1 MMNDAGD
8 VQGQSYRDGHVLVAD
23 GLRLHYRDY
32 PGNSDEPPLL
42 CLPGLTRN
50 VKDFD
55 TFARIFAPG
64 HRVLALEFRGR
75 GESDYDPVP
84 SRYVPLTYANDVIQL
99 LDELRIEKAIF
110 VGTSLGG
117 LVTMAVAVLSVD
129 RIAAAVINDVG
140 PQLSPVGLERIRTYV
155 GGDARFRTWDEA
167 AETIASNNGHVP
179 PAYSH
184 EDWVRMA
191 HRVCREEHGLIRF
204 DYDQAIAI
212 PFETSGA
219 TPTIDMWPLFKTLGQ
234 KPLLVLRG
242 SLSDL
247 LTPEGLEKMHEAVPA
262 MKSATIPGVGH
273 APMLDEPEAVAAVDA
288 FLREI
293 ASR

>member
-1 MMNDAGD
+1 MNHAGD
-8 VQGQSYRDGHVLVAD
+8 AEGQAYRDGHVLVTD

-32 PGNSDEPPLL
+32 PGSSDKPPLL

-55 TFARIFAPG
+55 TFARIFSPG

-75 GESDYDPVP
+75 GESDYDPIP
-84 SRYVPLTYANDVIQL
+84 ARYVPLTYANDVIEL
-99 LDELRIEKAIF
+99 LDELTIENAIF

-117 LVTMAVAVLSVD
+117 LVTMAVAAISLD
-129 RIAAAVINDVG
+129 RIAAAIINDVG
-140 PQLSPVGLERIRTYV
+140 PELNPVGIERIRTYV

-167 AETIASNNGHVP
+167 AQTLANNNGHVP
-179 PAYSH
+179 PAYTH
-184 EDWVRMA
+184 EDWLKMA
-191 HRVCREEHGLIRF
+191 HRVCREEHGVIRF
-204 DYDQAIAI
+204 DYDQAIAL
-212 PFETSGA
+212 PFETGGA
-219 TPTIDMWPLFKTLGQ
+219 TPRIDMWPLFKTLGQ

-247 LTPEGLEKMHEAVPA
+247 LTPAGLEKMHEAVPA
-262 MKSATIPGVGH
+262 MKSVTVPGVGH
-273 APMLDEPEAVAAVDA
+273 APMLDEPEAVSAIDA

-293 ASR
+293 AAR